1 MLVQPLT
8 VGPILGATTGETAR
22 VWGRG
27 VLEPTDAGPRRT
39 FGVARIRPDGSS
51 RYRQPVFFKMNPN
64 FDMTGVAMFD
74 DLVPEKV
81 YEYQMGA
88 IFSELELDDLG
99 PGYPLDWSNI
109 DAIAFQTGATDPTR
123 PRSFIFG
130 SCRYLLR
137 LFGSL
142 WFDNRGDKTFRSI
155 LEQIEGGMETDQIVM
170 LGDQIYA
177 DDLNIITPDE
187 TLDEY
192 NARYRAAFSQ
202 RYIRK
207 LMSRVPTYM
216 TLDDHEIED
225 AWPAHATTRDW
236 MVKYPAAMHAYL
248 TYQAS
253 HSPLMTM
260 TGPSKMVGVPDK
272 LWYTFSDGCSDFFV
286 TDTRTERY
294 LSDDVLEREIISD
307 LQLAAL
313 MDWLADGSGRVKF
326 VVSAV
331 PLFPDSA
338 SKEDRTDK
346 WGGFVRQ
353 RTQILE
359 HIRGENVKRVVFLSG
374 DLHLSMKSEL
384 ISPGAPDFKV
394 LSIISSAFFWPY
406 PHRSWRRYQLSGPLE
421 VVSDNV
427 YDVVNTSPAQAT
439 DNFTRV
445 TADLEQLRLSVFSRK
460 GDPLY
465 STEYTY

>member
-27 VLEPTDAGPRRT
+27 MLEPTGEGPRRT

-99 PGYPLDWSNI
+99 PDYPLDWSDI
-109 DAIAFQTGATDPTR
+109 ETVAFQTGASDTAQ
-123 PRSFIFG
+123 PRSFVFG

-155 LEQIEGGMETDQIVM
+155 LGQIEGGMQTDQIVM

-177 DDLNIITPDE
+177 DDLNIIAPDE

-192 NARYRAAFSQ
+192 NARYRDAFSQ
-202 RYIRK
+202 RYIGE

-294 LSDDVLEREIISD
+294 LSADVLEREIIGD

-331 PLFPDSA
+331 PLFPDPA
-338 SKEDRTDK
+338 SREDRADK
-346 WGGFVRQ
+346 RGGFVGQ
-353 RTQILE
+353 RTQVLE
-359 HIRGENVKRVVFLSG
+359 HIRAENVKRVVFLSG

-384 ISPGAPDFKV
+384 VSPGAPDFKV

-421 VVSDNV
+421 VMSDNV
-427 YDVVNTSPAQAT
+427 YEVVNTSPAQAT

-445 TADLEQLRLSVFSRK
+445 TADLEQLKLSVFSRK

-465 STEYTY
+465 TTDYAY